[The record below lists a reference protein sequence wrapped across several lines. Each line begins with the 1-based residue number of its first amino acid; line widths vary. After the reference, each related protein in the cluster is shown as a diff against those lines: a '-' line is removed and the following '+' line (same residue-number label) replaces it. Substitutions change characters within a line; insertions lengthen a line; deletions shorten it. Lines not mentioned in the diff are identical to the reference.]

1 MPAPTAAALRRRR
14 RKLIRDLPPLEL
26 VMRGS
31 LIERFKRCGRPGCHC
46 ADGPKGT
53 GGHGPKTYL
62 SVSVSGERPQM
73 DYVPNDR
80 AADVRTMV
88 DNFNT
93 VRAILNEICAINTE
107 LLRRREA
114 LD

>member
-1 MPAPTAAALRRRR
+1 MIMPVPTAAALRRRR
-14 RKLIRDLPPLEL
+14 RKLIRDLPPLEQL
-26 VMRGS
+26 MRGS

-46 ADGPKGT
+46 ADSR
-53 GGHGPKTYL
+53 GHGPKTYL

-88 DNFNT
+88 ENFNT

>member
-1 MPAPTAAALRRRR
+1 
-14 RKLIRDLPPLEL
+14 
-26 VMRGS
+26 
-31 LIERFKRCGRPGCHC
+31 
-46 ADGPKGT
+46 
-53 GGHGPKTYL
+53 
-62 SVSVSGERPQM
+62 M

-80 AADVRTMV
+80 AADVRIMV

-107 LLRRREA
+107 LLRRREP

>member
-1 MPAPTAAALRRRR
+1 
-14 RKLIRDLPPLEL
+14 
-26 VMRGS
+26 MRGS

-46 ADGPKGT
+46 ADGQ
-53 GGHGPKTYL
+53 GHGPKTYL

-80 AADVRTMV
+80 AADVRAMV
-88 DNFNT
+88 ENFNT